1 MPIDT
6 NSKDKPQT
14 QKGAFGSLN
23 DYQKALELA
32 EIGEYED
39 ALGYIQEHLGS
50 SPNDTE
56 ALNDAGAILHCMGRS
71 DEAVKHLIKARNL
84 QPDSAEII
92 WNLSETYLAVGKA
105 TEAMELFDDME
116 RIGILNADVLNRT
129 ADVFL
134 SDNDLSNAV
143 KILNRSLELSPD
155 QEILQP
161 MIEIIRH
168 KMAEDNCE

>member
-1 MPIDT
+1 MSIEA
-6 NSKDKPQT
+6 NSKKKPQT
-14 QKGAFGSLN
+14 QKDAFGSLN

-32 EIGEYED
+32 EIGRYED

-50 SPNDTE
+50 SPDDAE

-71 DEAVKHLIKARNL
+71 DEAVKHLVKARNL

-105 TEAMELFDDME
+105 PEATELFDDME
-116 RIGILNADVLNRT
+116 RLGILNADVLNRT
-129 ADVFL
+129 ANVFI
-134 SDNDLSNAV
+134 SENNLSNAV

-161 MIEIIRH
+161 MIEVIRH

>member
-1 MPIDT
+1 VSIDT
-6 NSKDKPQT
+6 NSKEKPQT
-14 QKGAFGSLN
+14 QKDAFESLN

-32 EIGEYED
+32 EIGRYED

-50 SPNDTE
+50 SPNDAE
-56 ALNDAGAILHCMGRS
+56 ALNDVGAILHCIGRS
-71 DEAVKHLIKARNL
+71 DESIKHLVKARNL

-92 WNLSETYLAVGKA
+92 WNLSETYLAVGKT
-105 TEAMELFDDME
+105 TEATELFDDME
-116 RIGILNADVLNRT
+116 RLGILNADVLNRT
-129 ADVFL
+129 ANVFISENNL
-134 SDNDLSNAV
+134 SDAV

-161 MIEIIRH
+161 MIEVIRH

>member
-6 NSKDKPQT
+6 NSKEEPQT
-14 QKGAFGSLN
+14 QKNAFGSLN

-32 EIGEYED
+32 EIGGYED

-71 DEAVKHLIKARNL
+71 DEAVKHLVKARNL
-84 QPDSAEII
+84 QPDSAEIL
-92 WNLSETYLAVGKA
+92 WNLSETYLSAGNA
-105 TEAMELFDDME
+105 TEAMQLFDDME

-134 SDNDLSNAV
+134 SENDLSNAV
-143 KILNRSLELSPD
+143 KILNRSIELSPD
-155 QEILQP
+155 QEILHP
-161 MIEIIRH
+161 MIEVIRH

>member
-6 NSKDKPQT
+6 NSKDRRQT
-14 QKGAFGSLN
+14 QKDALESLN

-32 EIGEYED
+32 EIGKYED

-50 SPNDTE
+50 SPDDAE
-56 ALNDAGAILHCMGRS
+56 ALNDAGAILHCMDRS
-71 DEAVKHLIKARNL
+71 DEAVEHLVKARNL

-92 WNLSETYLAVGKA
+92 WNLSETYLAVGK
-105 TEAMELFDDME
+105 TSEAMELFNDME
-116 RIGILNADVLNRT
+116 RLGILNADVLNRT
-129 ADVFL
+129 ANVFISENNL
-134 SDNDLSNAV
+134 SGAV
-143 KILNRSLELSPD
+143 KMLNKSLELSPD

-161 MIEIIRH
+161 MIEVISH

>member
-1 MPIDT
+1 VPIDT
-6 NSKDKPQT
+6 NSKEEPQA
-14 QKGAFGSLN
+14 QKDAIESLN

-32 EIGEYED
+32 EIGKYED
-39 ALGYIQEHLGS
+39 ALGYIQEHLSS
-50 SPNDTE
+50 SPDDGE

-71 DEAVKHLIKARNL
+71 DEAVEHLVKARNL

-92 WNLSETYLAVGKA
+92 WNLSETYLAVGKTA
-105 TEAMELFDDME
+105 EAMELFDDME
-116 RIGILNADVLNRT
+116 RLGILNADVLNRT
-129 ADVFL
+129 ANVFI
-134 SDNDLSNAV
+134 SENNLSNAV

-168 KMAEDNCE
+168 KMAEGNCE